1 MATKAK
7 ATANKTSPVTE
18 PASDAALKATI
29 KPFKK
34 IMVANRG
41 EIAIRVFRAAS
52 ELGIQT
58 VAVYSTEDRLNL
70 HRYKADEA
78 YLIGVGKAPVAA
90 YLGIDEII
98 ELAQEKG
105 VDAIHP
111 GYGFLSENADFA
123 RACEKAGIVFI
134 GPPSHVIDALGDK
147 VTARTIAEKA
157 KVPVIPGTPDPVETE
172 QEALLFAKEH
182 GYPLIIK
189 AALGG
194 GGRGMTIVRNREE
207 LVTAIARSRD
217 EAQAAF
223 GNPKIF
229 IERYL
234 DGPRHIEIQ
243 ILGDQYGNRVHLFE
257 RDCSIQR
264 RHQKVVELAPARN
277 LTDTQK
283 QALYRDALA
292 IADAVGYVNAG
303 TVEFLVDKAGN
314 HYFIEVN
321 PRIQVEHTI
330 TEEITGR
337 DLVQCQIRV
346 AEGHPLHSDAIRIR
360 SQEDIQQSGHAI
372 QLRITAE
379 DPSNNFAPDF
389 GKVTAFRAGE
399 GFGIRL
405 DSGNGFDGA
414 VISPHYDSLLIKVI
428 GWSLDFDQAAR
439 KALRS
444 IREFRIRGV
453 KTNIP
458 FLENVLKHPTFL
470 EGKCDTGFIEHHPE
484 LFDFKPRQDR
494 ANKLLAYLGQV
505 AVNGFPAIPK
515 DFKPIRQ
522 DAPPVPV
529 VPRTTPPE
537 SPAYKV
543 FREQGAE
550 GLAKW
555 TLDQKAVL
563 LTDTTLRDAHQSLIA
578 TRMRG
583 YDMFRVAHSTA
594 HIASDFYSQEMWG
607 GATFDTAM
615 RFLHEDPWER
625 LRTMRKAMPGQL
637 LQMLLRSGNAVG
649 YTNYPDNVVN
659 RFIDAAARNGIDIF
673 RIFDSLNW
681 IVALRPCIEAVRK
694 TGKVAEGAICYTGD
708 ITDNKRVK
716 YTLDYYVKLAREIQ
730 DAGAHILAIKDMA
743 GLLKPE
749 AARILVTELK
759 NTLQIPIHLH
769 THDTSGNQVATLLE
783 AARAGVDV
791 VDGALS
797 SMSGMTSQPSLNA
810 VVTALQGTARDT
822 GLDPLELQKLADYWE
837 LAREP
842 YAPFE
847 CGLKAGTADVYLHEM
862 PGGQYSNLRAQAFSL
877 GLGPRWEEIK
887 RMYRV
892 VNDMC
897 GDIIKVTPSSKA
909 VGDMALFMV
918 QNNLTS
924 EDVLSGGRDLAYP
937 ESFVQMIKGLMGQP
951 PGGWPPALMSAVL
964 GDEEA
969 LTCRPGELLEDFD
982 FDAAAKMLKTRHGR
996 DFSEEELLSYA
1007 LYPKVFEEYVGFN
1020 RVFGDVSVL
1029 DTSTFFYGLE
1039 PGKETAFTIE
1049 EGKTLIVKLLAVGEL
1064 QADGTRV
1071 IFYELNGRRRNGFVH
1086 DQSSGVKTKQRDKID
1101 AANPG
1106 HVGAP
1111 MAGKV
1116 VELVVKEGEEVQEGQ
1131 KLMVTEAMKML
1142 NVIKAPSAGV
1152 VKKIHVAKG
1161 DDLAAG
1167 DLSFEIEAVV

>member
-1 MATKAK
+1 MTK
-7 ATANKTSPVTE
+7 KTE
-18 PASDAALKATI
+18 I
-29 KPFKK
+29 KSFRK

-41 EIAIRVFRAAS
+41 EIAIRVFRAAN

-58 VAVYSTEDRLNL
+58 VAVYSAEDRLNL

-78 YLIGVGKAPVAA
+78 YQIGAGKGPVEA
-90 YLGIDEII
+90 YLGIDELI
-98 ELAQEKG
+98 ELAKDKG

-123 RACEKAGIVFI
+123 RACEANGIVFI
-134 GPPSHVIDALGDK
+134 GPGSKVIDALGDK
-147 VTARTIAEKA
+147 VTARNIAEKA
-157 KVPVIPGTPDPVETE
+157 GVPVIPGTREPIENE
-172 QEALLFAKEH
+172 KEALAFAKEH

-194 GGRGMTIVRNREE
+194 GGRGMTIVRGEEE
-207 LVTAIARSRD
+207 LVNAISRSRD
-217 EAQAAF
+217 EAKAAF

-234 DGPRHIEIQ
+234 EKPRHIEVQ
-243 ILGDQYGNRVHLFE
+243 ILGDKYGKRVHLFE

-264 RHQKVVELAPARN
+264 RHQKVVEFAPSLS
-277 LTDTQK
+277 LTQE
-283 QALYRDALA
+283 QREALYRDALA
-292 IADAVGYVNAG
+292 IADQVDYVNAG
-303 TVEFLVDKAGN
+303 TVEFLFDQQGR

-321 PRIQVEHTI
+321 PRIQVEHTV
-330 TEEITGR
+330 TEVITGR

-346 AEGHPLHSDAIRIR
+346 AEGHPLDSESIRIP
-360 SQEDIQQSGHAI
+360 SQDKIKKSGYCI
-372 QLRITAE
+372 QLRLTAE
-379 DPSNNFAPDF
+379 DPANNFAPDF
-389 GKVTAFRAGE
+389 GKLTAFRAGE

-414 VISPHYDSLLIKVI
+414 VISPHYDSLLIKVCA
-428 GWSLDFDQAAR
+428 WSLDFDQAAK

-444 IREFRIRGV
+444 IREFRVRGV

-458 FLENVLKHPTFL
+458 FLENVLRHPVFL
-470 EGKCDTGFIEHHPE
+470 KGQCDTGFIENHPE
-484 LFDFKPRQDR
+484 LFDFKPRLDR
-494 ANKLLAYLGQV
+494 ANKLLGYLSQV
-505 AVNGFPAIPK
+505 AVNGFPEIPA
-515 DFKPIRQ
+515 DFKPVRH
-522 DAPPVPV
+522 DVPPKVPD
-529 VPRTTPPE
+529 VPKGTPPE

-543 FREQGAE
+543 FREKGAE

-555 TLDQKAVL
+555 TLDQKHLL
-563 LTDTTLRDAHQSLIA
+563 LTDTTLRDAHQSLFA
-578 TRMRG
+578 TRLRG
-583 YDMFRVAHSTA
+583 HDMFRVAHATA
-594 HIASDFYSQEMWG
+594 HLTHGLYSQEMWG

-625 LRTMRKAMPGQL
+625 LRIMRRMMPGTL

-659 RFIDAAARNGIDIF
+659 RFIDAAAKNGIDIF

-681 IVALRPCIEAVRK
+681 ITGLRPCIEAVRK
-694 TGKVAEGAICYTGD
+694 TGKVAEAAVCYTGD

-716 YTLDYYVKLAREIQ
+716 YTLDYYVKLAKELE

-759 NTLQIPIHLH
+759 NTLQVPIHLH
-769 THDTSGNQVATLLE
+769 THDTSGNQVAALLE
-783 AARAGVDV
+783 ASRAGVDV
-791 VDGALS
+791 VDAALS
-797 SMSGMTSQPSLNA
+797 SMSGMTSQASMNA
-810 VVTALQGTARDT
+810 LVCALQGTARDT
-822 GLDPLELQKLADYWE
+822 RIDPMDLQKLADYWE

-877 GLGPRWEEIK
+877 GLGERWEEIK
-887 RMYRV
+887 KTYRV

-918 QNNLTS
+918 QNNLTAD
-924 EDVLSGGRDLAYP
+924 DVLGGKQDLAFP
-937 ESFVQMIKGLMGQP
+937 ESFVQLIKGLMGQP
-951 PGGWPPALMSAVL
+951 PGGWPPKLVKAVL
-964 GDEEA
+964 GDEKPI
-969 LTCRPGELLEDFD
+969 TVRPGELLEEFD
-982 FDAAAKMLKTRHGR
+982 FEAAAKLLKKRFER
-996 DFSEEELLSYA
+996 DFTEEELLSYA
-1007 LYPKVFEEYVGFN
+1007 LYPKVFEEYVAYN
-1020 RVFGDVSVL
+1020 RVFGDVAVL
-1029 DTSTFFYGLE
+1029 DTPTFFYGLE
-1039 PGKETAFTIE
+1039 SDKEVAITIE

-1064 QADGTRV
+1064 QGDGTRA
-1071 IFYELNGRRRNGFVH
+1071 IFYELNGRRRTSFVH
-1086 DQSSGVKTKQRDKID
+1086 DQSSGKKTKQREKADPGT
-1101 AANPG
+1101 PG

-1111 MAGKV
+1111 MSGKV
-1116 VELVVKEGEEVQEGQ
+1116 VELVVKVGDEVTEGQ

-1142 NVIKAPSAGV
+1142 NVIKSPLAGK

-1167 DLSFEIEAVV
+1167 DLSFEVE

>member
-1 MATKAK
+1 MTKSTK
-7 ATANKTSPVTE
+7 PVE
-18 PASDAALKATI
+18 I
-29 KPFKK
+29 KSFRK

-41 EIAIRVFRAAS
+41 EIAIRVFRAAN

-58 VAVYSTEDRLNL
+58 VAIYSNEDRLNL

-78 YLIGVGKAPVAA
+78 YLVGAGKAPVAA
-90 YLGIDEII
+90 YLAIDEII
-98 ELAQEKG
+98 ALAQEKG

-134 GPPSHVIDALGDK
+134 GPNSDVIDALGDK
-147 VTARTIAEKA
+147 VTARNLAEA
-157 KVPVIPGTPDPVETE
+157 AGVPVIPGTRDPVETE
-172 QEALLFAKEH
+172 QDALLFAKEH

-194 GGRGMTIVRNREE
+194 GGRGMTIVRNRDE

-223 GNPKIF
+223 GNPKVF

-234 DGPRHIEIQ
+234 EGPRHIEIQ
-243 ILGDQYGNRVHLFE
+243 ILGDKHGNRVHLFE

-277 LTDTQK
+277 LTGEQRA
-283 QALYRDALA
+283 ALYRDALA
-292 IADAVGYVNAG
+292 IAGQVGYVNAG
-303 TVEFLVDKAGN
+303 TVEFLVDKEGR

-346 AEGHPLHSDAIRIR
+346 AEGHRLDSDAIRIG
-360 SQEDIQQSGHAI
+360 SQKDIQQSGYAI

-379 DPSNNFAPDF
+379 DPANNFAPDY

-428 GWSLDFDQAAR
+428 GWSLDFDQTAK

-458 FLENVLKHPTFL
+458 FLENVLRHPLFL
-470 EGKCDTGFIEHHPE
+470 EGSVDTGFIENHPE

-494 ANKLLAYLGQV
+494 ANKLLGYLSQV
-505 AVNGFPAIPK
+505 AVNGFPEIPK
-515 DFKPIRQ
+515 GFKPVRQ
-522 DAPPVPV
+522 DAVPVPPVPRAA
-529 VPRTTPPE
+529 PQE

-543 FREQGAE
+543 FREKGPE

-555 TLDQKAVL
+555 TLEQKQL
-563 LTDTTLRDAHQSLIA
+563 LVTDTTLRDAHQSLFA
-578 TRMRG
+578 TRLRSH
-583 YDMFRVAHSTA
+583 DMFRVAHATA
-594 HIASDFYSQEMWG
+594 HLAQNLYSQEMWG
-607 GATFDTAM
+607 GATFDTAL

-625 LRTMRKAMPGQL
+625 LRVMRKAMPGTL

-659 RFIDAAARNGIDIF
+659 RFIDAAAKNGVDVF
-673 RIFDSLNW
+673 RIFDCLNW
-681 IVALRPCIEAVRK
+681 VEGLKPCIEAVRK
-694 TGKVAEGAICYTGD
+694 TGKIAEAAVCYTGD
-708 ITDNKRVK
+708 ITDGKRLK
-716 YTLDYYVKLAREIQ
+716 YTLPYYVNLAKELEKS
-730 DAGAHILAIKDMA
+730 GAHILAIKDMA

-759 NTLQIPIHLH
+759 NAVSLPIHLH
-769 THDTSGNQVATLLE
+769 THDTSGNQVASILE
-783 AARAGVDV
+783 ASKAGVDV
-791 VDGALS
+791 VDAALS
-797 SMSGMTSQPSLNA
+797 SMSGTTSQASLNA

-822 GLDPLELQKLADYWE
+822 NLDEVALQRLADYWE
-837 LAREP
+837 QAREP

-847 CGLKAGTADVYLHEM
+847 CGLKAGTADVYRHEM
-862 PGGQYSNLRAQAFSL
+862 PGGQYSNLRAQAISL
-877 GLGPRWEEIK
+877 GLGPRWDEIK
-887 RMYRV
+887 DMYRR
-892 VNDMC
+892 VNDMS

-918 QNNLTS
+918 QNDLD
-924 EDVLSGGRDLAYP
+924 EAAVLDETQEHAFP
-937 ESFVQMIKGLMGQP
+937 ESYVQMIKGLMGQP
-951 PGGWPPALMSAVL
+951 YGGWPDALVKAVL
-964 GDEEA
+964 KDEEPI
-969 LTCRPGELLEDFD
+969 TCRPGELLEDFD
-982 FDAAAKMLKTRHGR
+982 FDAAAKLLKTRYGR
-996 DFSEEELLSYA
+996 EFSEEELLSYA
-1007 LYPKVFEEYVGFN
+1007 MYPKVFEEYVAFN

-1029 DTSTFFYGLE
+1029 DTPTFFYGLE

-1086 DQSSGVKTKQRDKID
+1086 DQSSGVKTKQRDKAD
-1101 AANPG
+1101 AANPD
-1106 HVGAP
+1106 HIGAP
-1111 MAGKV
+1111 MSGKV
-1116 VELVVKEGEEVQEGQ
+1116 VELVVRVGEEVEEGQ

-1142 NVIKAPSAGV
+1142 NVIKAPKAGKLLRV
-1152 VKKIHVAKG
+1152 LVEKG
-1161 DDLAAG
+1161 DDLQAG
-1167 DLSFEIEAVV
+1167 DLSFEIQ

>member
-1 MATKAK
+1 MTKA
-7 ATANKTSPVTE
+7 TQQ
-18 PASDAALKATI
+18 LKAEI
-29 KPFKK
+29 RPFRK

-41 EIAIRVFRAAS
+41 EIAIRVFRAAN

-90 YLGIDEII
+90 YLAIDEII
-98 ELAQEKG
+98 ELAKEKG

-123 RACEKAGIVFI
+123 RACEQAGIVFI
-134 GPPSHVIDALGDK
+134 GPPSQVIDALGDK
-147 VTARTIAEKA
+147 VTARAIAEKA
-157 KVPVIPGTPDPVETE
+157 KVPVIPGTREPIETE
-172 QEALLFAKEH
+172 QEALLFAKEV

-194 GGRGMTIVRNREE
+194 GGRGMSIVRNRDE

-243 ILGDQYGNRVHLFE
+243 ILGDKYGHRVHLFE

-277 LTDTQK
+277 LSDAQK
-283 QALYRDALA
+283 NALYKDALA

-303 TVEFLVDKAGN
+303 TVEFLVDKEGR

-346 AEGHPLHSDAIRIR
+346 AEGHPLDSDAIRIG
-360 SQEDIQQSGHAI
+360 SQKDITQSGHAI

-379 DPSNNFAPDF
+379 DPANNFAPDF

-428 GWSLDFDQAAR
+428 GWSLDFDGAAK

-458 FLENVLKHPTFL
+458 FLENVLRHPLFL
-470 EGKCDTGFIEHHPE
+470 EGKCDTGFIENHKE

-494 ANKLLAYLGQV
+494 ANKLLSYLGQV
-505 AVNGFPAIPK
+505 AVNGFPEIPR
-515 DFKPIRQ
+515 DYKPVRQ
-522 DAPPVPV
+522 DAPAVPV

-543 FREQGAE
+543 FREKGPE

-555 TLDQKAVL
+555 TLEQKAVL
-563 LTDTTLRDAHQSLIA
+563 ISDTTLRDAHQSLFA
-578 TRMRG
+578 TRMRS
-583 YDMFRVAHSTA
+583 YDMFRAAHATA
-594 HIASDFYSQEMWG
+594 HIASGFYSQEMWG

-659 RFIDAAARNGIDIF
+659 RFIDAAAKNGVDIF

-694 TGKVAEGAICYTGD
+694 TGKVAEGTICYTGD
-708 ITDNKRVK
+708 ITDNRRVK
-716 YTLDYYVKLAREIQ
+716 YTLDYYVKLAKEIE
-730 DAGAHILAIKDMA
+730 DAGAHVLAIKDMA

-783 AARAGVDV
+783 ATRAGIDV

-810 VVTALQGTARDT
+810 VVTALQGTPRDT

-892 VNDMC
+892 VNDMS

-918 QNNLTS
+918 QNNLTA
-924 EDVLSGGRDLAYP
+924 EEVLSGEKELAYP
-937 ESFVQMIKGLMGQP
+937 ESYVQMIKGMMGQP
-951 PGGWPPALMSAVL
+951 PGGWPPALVKAVL
-964 GDEEA
+964 GDEEPI
-969 LTCRPGELLEDFD
+969 TCRPGELLEDFD
-982 FDAAAKMLKTRHGR
+982 FDAAAKLLKARYGR

-1007 LYPKVFEEYVGFN
+1007 LYPKVFEEYVGFH

-1029 DTSTFFYGLE
+1029 DTPTFFYGLE
-1039 PGKETAFTIE
+1039 PGKETAFNIE

-1086 DQSSGVKTKQRDKID
+1086 DQSSGVKTKQREKID
-1101 AANPG
+1101 PANPG

-1111 MAGKV
+1111 MSGKV
-1116 VELVVKEGEEVQEGQ
+1116 VELVVRVGEEVAEGQ

-1142 NVIKAPSAGV
+1142 NVIKSPTAGV

-1167 DLSFEIEAVV
+1167 DLSFEVEAVV

>member
-1 MATKAK
+1 MTKSTKQA
-7 ATANKTSPVTE
+7 E
-18 PASDAALKATI
+18 I
-29 KPFKK
+29 KSFRK

-41 EIAIRVFRAAS
+41 EIAIRVFRAAN

-58 VAVYSTEDRLNL
+58 VAIYSNEDRLNL

-78 YLIGVGKAPVAA
+78 YLVGAGKAPVAA
-90 YLGIDEII
+90 YLAIDEII
-98 ELAQEKG
+98 ALAQEKG

-134 GPPSHVIDALGDK
+134 GPNSDVIDALGDK
-147 VTARTIAEKA
+147 VTARNLAEA
-157 KVPVIPGTPDPVETE
+157 AGVPVIPGTRDPVETE
-172 QEALLFAKEH
+172 QDALLFAKEH

-223 GNPKIF
+223 GNPKVF

-234 DGPRHIEIQ
+234 EGPRHIEIQ
-243 ILGDQYGNRVHLFE
+243 ILGDKHGNRVHLFE

-277 LTDTQK
+277 LSDK
-283 QALYRDALA
+283 QRAALYRDALA
-292 IADAVGYVNAG
+292 IADQVGYVNAG
-303 TVEFLVDKAGN
+303 TVEFLVDKEGR

-346 AEGHPLHSDAIRIR
+346 AEGHRLDSDAIRIG
-360 SQEDIQQSGHAI
+360 SQKDIQQSGYAI

-379 DPSNNFAPDF
+379 DPSNNFAPDY

-428 GWSLDFDQAAR
+428 GWSLDFDQTA
-439 KALRS
+439 KKVLRS

-458 FLENVLKHPTFL
+458 FLENVLRHPLFL
-470 EGKCDTGFIEHHPE
+470 EGSVDTGFIENHPE

-494 ANKLLAYLGQV
+494 ANKLLGYLSQV
-505 AVNGFPAIPK
+505 AVNGFPEIPK
-515 DFKPIRQ
+515 GFKPVRQ
-522 DAPPVPV
+522 DAVPVPSA
-529 VPRTTPPE
+529 PRATPPE

-543 FREQGAE
+543 FREKGPE

-555 TLDQKAVL
+555 TLAQKQL
-563 LTDTTLRDAHQSLIA
+563 LVTDTTLRDAHQSLFA
-578 TRMRG
+578 TRMRSQ
-583 YDMFRVAHSTA
+583 DMFRVAHATA
-594 HIASDFYSQEMWG
+594 HLAQNLYSQEMWG
-607 GATFDTAM
+607 GATFDTAL

-625 LRTMRKAMPGQL
+625 LRVMRKAMPGQL

-659 RFIDAAARNGIDIF
+659 RFIDAAARNGVDIF
-673 RIFDSLNW
+673 RIFDCLNW
-681 IVALRPCIEAVRK
+681 VEGLKPCIEAVRN
-694 TGKVAEGAICYTGD
+694 TGKIAEAAVCYTGD
-708 ITDNKRVK
+708 ITDGKRLK
-716 YTLDYYVKLAREIQ
+716 YTLPYYVNLAKELERS
-730 DAGAHILAIKDMA
+730 GAHILAIKDMA

-759 NTLQIPIHLH
+759 NAVSLPIHLH
-769 THDTSGNQVATLLE
+769 THDTSGNQVASILE
-783 AARAGVDV
+783 ASKAGVDV
-791 VDGALS
+791 VDAALS
-797 SMSGMTSQPSLNA
+797 SMSGTTSQASLNA

-822 GLDPLELQKLADYWE
+822 NLDEAALQRLADYWE
-837 LAREP
+837 QAREP

-847 CGLKAGTADVYLHEM
+847 CGLKAGTADVYRHEM
-862 PGGQYSNLRAQAFSL
+862 PGGQYSNLRAQAISL
-877 GLGPRWEEIK
+877 GLGPRWDEIK
-887 RMYRV
+887 DMYRR
-892 VNDMC
+892 VNDMS

-918 QNNLTS
+918 QNGLD
-924 EDVLSGGRDLAYP
+924 EAAVLDETQEHAFP
-937 ESFVQMIKGLMGQP
+937 ESYVQMIKGLMGQP
-951 PGGWPPALMSAVL
+951 YGGWPEALVKAVL
-964 GDEEA
+964 KDEEPI
-969 LTCRPGELLEDFD
+969 TCRPGELLEDFD
-982 FDAAAKMLKTRHGR
+982 FDAAAKLLKTRYGR
-996 DFSEEELLSYA
+996 EFSEEELLSYA
-1007 LYPKVFEEYVGFN
+1007 MYPKVFEEYVAFN

-1029 DTSTFFYGLE
+1029 DTPTFFYGLE

-1086 DQSSGVKTKQRDKID
+1086 DQSSGVKTKQRDKVD
-1101 AANPG
+1101 PANPD
-1106 HVGAP
+1106 HIGAP
-1111 MAGKV
+1111 MSGKV
-1116 VELVVKEGEEVQEGQ
+1116 VELVVRVGEEVEEGQ

-1142 NVIKAPSAGV
+1142 NVIKAPKAGKLV
-1152 VKKIHVAKG
+1152 RVLIEKG
-1161 DDLAAG
+1161 DDLQAG
-1167 DLSFEIEAVV
+1167 DLSFEIQ

>member
-1 MATKAK
+1 MAKK
-7 ATANKTSPVTE
+7 QVE
-18 PASDAALKATI
+18 I
-29 KPFKK
+29 KSFRK

-41 EIAIRVFRAAS
+41 EIAIRVFRAAN

-58 VAVYSTEDRLNL
+58 VAIYSNEDRLNL

-78 YLIGVGKAPVAA
+78 YLIGAGKPPVAA
-90 YLGIDEII
+90 YLAIDEII
-98 ELAQEKG
+98 ELALDKG

-123 RACEKAGIVFI
+123 RACEKAGIAFI
-134 GPPSHVIDALGDK
+134 GPHSTAIDALGDK
-147 VTARTIAEKA
+147 VTARNLAEA
-157 KVPVIPGTPDPVETE
+157 AGVPVIPGTREPVETE
-172 QEALLFAKEH
+172 QEALLFAKEY

-207 LVTAIARSRD
+207 LVTAIARSRA
-217 EAQAAF
+217 EAEAAF
-223 GNPKIF
+223 GNPKVF

-234 DGPRHIEIQ
+234 EGPRHIEIQ
-243 ILGDQYGNRVHLFE
+243 ILADKYGNRVHLFE

-264 RHQKVVELAPARN
+264 RHQKVVELAPARG
-277 LTDTQK
+277 LTDK
-283 QALYRDALA
+283 QREALYRDALA
-292 IADAVGYVNAG
+292 IAKQVDYVNAG
-303 TVEFLVDKAGN
+303 TVEFLVDKEGR

-346 AEGHPLHSDAIRIR
+346 AEGHPLDSDAIRIT
-360 SQEDIQQSGHAI
+360 SQKDIQQSGYAI

-379 DPSNNFAPDF
+379 DPANNFAPDY

-428 GWSLDFDQAAR
+428 GWSLDFDQAA
-439 KALRS
+439 KKVLRS

-458 FLENVLKHPTFL
+458 FLENVLRHPLFL
-470 EGKCDTGFIEHHPE
+470 EGSVDTGFIENHPE

-494 ANKLLAYLGQV
+494 ANKLLGYLSQV
-505 AVNGFPAIPK
+505 AVNGFPEIPK
-515 DFKPIRQ
+515 GFKPVRQ
-522 DAPPVPV
+522 DPVPVPV
-529 VPRTTPPE
+529 VPRATPEP

-543 FREQGAE
+543 FAEKGPE

-555 TLDQKAVL
+555 TLEQKRL
-563 LTDTTLRDAHQSLIA
+563 LVTDTTLRDAHQSLFA
-578 TRMRG
+578 TRLRSH
-583 YDMFRVAHSTA
+583 DMFRVAHATA
-594 HIASDFYSQEMWG
+594 HLAQGLYSQEMWG

-625 LRTMRKAMPGQL
+625 LRVMRKAMPGQL

-659 RFIDAAARNGIDIF
+659 RFIDAAAKNGIDIF
-673 RIFDSLNW
+673 RIFDCLNW
-681 IVALRPCIEAVRK
+681 VEGLKPCIEAVRK
-694 TGKVAEGAICYTGD
+694 TGKIAEAAVCYTGD
-708 ITDNKRVK
+708 ITDGKRVK
-716 YTLDYYVKLAREIQ
+716 YTLPYYVNLAKELEK
-730 DAGAHILAIKDMA
+730 AGAHILAIKDMA

-759 NTLQIPIHLH
+759 NAVSLPIHLH
-769 THDTSGNQVATLLE
+769 THDTSGNQVAALLE
-783 AARAGVDV
+783 ASKAGVDV
-791 VDGALS
+791 VDAALS
-797 SMSGMTSQPSLNA
+797 SMSGTTSQPSLNA
-810 VVTALQGTARDT
+810 IVTALQGGERDT
-822 GLDPLELQKLADYWE
+822 NLDEFGLQRLADYWE
-837 LAREP
+837 QAREP

-847 CGLKAGTADVYLHEM
+847 CGLKAGTADVYRHEM
-862 PGGQYSNLRAQAFSL
+862 PGGQYSNLRAQAISL
-877 GLGPRWEEIK
+877 GLGSRWEEIK
-887 RMYRV
+887 DMYRR
-892 VNDMC
+892 VNDMS

-918 QNNLTS
+918 QNDLDENA
-924 EDVLSGGRDLAYP
+924 VLDEHNELAVP
-937 ESFVQMIKGLMGQP
+937 ESYYQMIKGLMGQP
-951 PGGWPPALMSAVL
+951 YGGWPEKLVKAVL
-964 GDEEA
+964 KDEEPI
-969 LTCRPGELLEDFD
+969 TCRPGELLEDFD
-982 FDAAAKMLKTRHGR
+982 FDAAAKLLKTRYGR

-1007 LYPKVFEEYVGFN
+1007 MYPKVFEEYVGFN

-1029 DTSTFFYGLE
+1029 DTPTFFYGLE

-1064 QADGTRV
+1064 QPDGTRV

-1086 DQSSGVKTKQRDKID
+1086 DQSSGVKTKQREKVDP
-1101 AANPG
+1101 ANPD
-1106 HVGAP
+1106 HIGAP

-1116 VELVVKEGEEVQEGQ
+1116 VELVVRVGEEVEEGQ

-1142 NVIKAPSAGV
+1142 NVIKAPKAGKLQRV
-1152 VKKIHVAKG
+1152 LVQKG
-1161 DDLAAG
+1161 DDLSAG
-1167 DLSFEIEAVV
+1167 DLAFEIA